1 MLNIRMRK
9 TVVKPV
15 DVARALRARG
25 KVFLSAGLLIGHG
38 RQLVGRL

>member
-15 DVARALRARG
+15 DLREPYVREE
-25 KVFLSAGLLIGHG
+25 KSS
-38 RQLVGRL
+38 